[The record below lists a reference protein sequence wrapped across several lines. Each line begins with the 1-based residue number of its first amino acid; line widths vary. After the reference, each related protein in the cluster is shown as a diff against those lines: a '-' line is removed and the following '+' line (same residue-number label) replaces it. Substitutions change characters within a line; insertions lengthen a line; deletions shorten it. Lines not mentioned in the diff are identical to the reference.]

1 MKAGSGGGAMR
12 YLVFLFWLPALV
24 VLYLSVH
31 QEILSEKGRV
41 AREKPPMTVHAAHH
55 H

>member
-1 MKAGSGGGAMR
+1 MK
-12 YLVFLFWLPALV
+12 YLVFLFWLPALL

-41 AREKPPMTVHAAHH
+41 VRDKPPMTAHAAHH